1 MSGNQHLKRGKKVEE
16 YKIEKSVC
24 LEKRFMISF
33 KWVYWVMMQNEFL
46 TVSLV
51 QRFEKPYIEAIL
63 LNCLPCLIL
72 RRVLLGSNCKMIS
85 LGNTL
90 RTQF

>member
-1 MSGNQHLKRGKKVEE
+1 
-16 YKIEKSVC
+16 
-24 LEKRFMISF
+24 MISF
-33 KWVYWVMMQNEFL
+33 KWLYWVMMQNEFL

-63 LNCLPCLIL
+63 INCLPCLIL
-72 RRVLLGSNCKMIS
+72 WRVLLGSNCKMMS

-90 RTQF
+90 RKAILSSVISGGMECGCSGGRVGE